1 MTDAI
6 VKTKA
11 EMFRLARLLPIVES
25 TEPISEVLATPGFA
39 GRFSRRV
46 FTISDL
52 NEIER
57 ASIVLATA
65 MHRFQQYSDDYAW
78 RVVRSRLIMN
88 GVDLRGVVR
97 VDIWH
102 EPKSKSPYRFDLW
115 YLESVDVRAGFLDD
129 NVPPSVGAWMPLGDA
144 R

>member
-52 NEIER
+52 NEIDR
-57 ASIVLATA
+57 ASIGLSAA
-65 MHRFQQYSDDYAW
+65 LHRVQQCSDDFAW
-78 RVVRSRLIMN
+78 QIVRGLVREKE
-88 GVDLRGVVR
+88 VVR

-115 YLESVDVRAGFLDD
+115 YLESVDVRAGFLDE